1 MKKILVLL
9 SFIFLAACSTPEY
22 VEQTGGTEM
31 YRSRRIS
38 ASEALEKMQN
48 FPDAIILDVR
58 TEAEFAAGYI
68 PGAILLPD
76 FDVRDLAADILP
88 DVDALILVYCRS
100 GVRSRGAVSTLVSM
114 GYTNVYDFGGIND
127 WPYDVAR

>member
-1 MKKILVLL
+1 MKKSLILLGI
-9 SFIFLAACSTPEY
+9 IFLVACATPEY
-22 VEQTGGTEM
+22 MEQTGGTEM

-48 FPDAIILDVR
+48 FPNAVILDVR
-58 TEAEFAAGYI
+58 TESEFATGYI

-76 FDVRDLAADILP
+76 FDIREMAADVLP
-88 DVDALILVYCRS
+88 DLDALILVYCRS
-100 GVRSRGAVSTLVSM
+100 GVRSRGAVSTLANM

-127 WPYDVAR
+127 WPYDIVR